1 MPAGYR
7 GVVVRKK
14 VDEEEG
20 NEGGRRTG
28 DVRDEEEEKVGVLE
42 EVAAFEEIVV
52 WDHEK
57 VVGDDDVFVKGM
69 AEWIHFAGAVSA
81 VLRDCK

>member
-1 MPAGYR
+1 
-7 GVVVRKK
+7 VRKK
-14 VDEEEG
+14 VDDEEG
-20 NEGGRRTG
+20 NEGGRWTA

-57 VVGDDDVFVKGM
+57 VVGDDHAFVKGM
-69 AEWIHFAGAVSA
+69 AEWIHFASAVSA
-81 VLRDCK
+81 VLCD